1 MSSPHPQ
8 HPRKATQQAPKA
20 DPPRR
25 LPLIA
30 AGLVL
35 VVALVAALVV
45 ALSGQNRPFTPEVV
59 GAPAIRVDQSLID
72 YGVVKNNTMIETV
85 VRVRNVG
92 DQALYLLGDPH
103 VEVREGCCPP
113 QARVS
118 TKTLFPG
125 DEALVQL
132 SFSMHEGMD
141 GPHDFRLHIRST
153 DPAQPESEITILS
166 DWVA

>member
-1 MSSPHPQ
+1 MSIYRQTPSPKRQPHVS
-8 HPRKATQQAPKA
+8 RTST
-20 DPPRR
+20 PRR
-25 LPLIA
+25 LTLA
-30 AGLVL
+30 VAGLVL
-35 VVALVAALVV
+35 VVAVV
-45 ALSGQNRPFTPEVV
+45 AIAVIALTSQNEPFVPEVV
-59 GAPAIRVDQSLID
+59 GAPALRVDQTLID
-72 YGVVKNNTMIETV
+72 YGVVKNNTQIETV

-92 DQALYLLGDPH
+92 DEALRILGDPH

-113 QARVS
+113 RAQVSAR
-118 TKTLFPG
+118 TLFPG
-125 DEALVQL
+125 DEALVRL